1 MNPLWAQSF
10 VKGSHKMLAYYVYA
24 PLLRLPLP
32 RLAPIEGSSRVSK
45 QETFLAQ
52 KINESK

>member
-32 RLAPIEGSSRVSK
+32 RLAPIEGSSRVSR

-52 KINESK
+52 KINGSK